1 MAEHGIP
8 IVARRVQTRDDPV
21 MNFAELVSG
30 TTPALAD
37 GAMGTLLFEYG
48 LSFGEAPETWNLLHP
63 ELVRKVHRGY
73 LEAGSQIVL
82 TNTFGGNRSRLS
94 MHNLEHRVP
103 ELNRTAA
110 VLARSEVEQGG
121 WNALVAGDIGPTGEI
136 FAPLGT
142 LSFDAA
148 VEIFEE
154 QAAALAGGGVDLFWV
169 ETLAAVEEGNA
180 ALEGIRRA
188 APGLP
193 VIVTM
198 TFDTHGRTMMGL
210 TPEDACRELTA
221 NGAAAVGGNC
231 GNGASEVLAVVT
243 RMKAV
248 VPPGT
253 AIVAKANAGVPHL
266 AGDRAVYPGTPEDSA
281 AYALAARDAGA
292 NLIGGCCGTS
302 PEHLAA
308 MHEALAE
315 A

>member
-1 MAEHGIP
+1 
-8 IVARRVQTRDDPV
+8 
-21 MNFAELVSG
+21 
-30 TTPALAD
+30 
-37 GAMGTLLFEYG
+37 MGTLLFEYG

-82 TNTFGGNRSRLS
+82 TNTFGGNRSRLA

-142 LSFDAA
+142 LSFDEA

-188 APGLP
+188 APGPPGDRDDDLRHARSHDDGP
-193 VIVTM
+193 
-198 TFDTHGRTMMGL
+198 DARGRV
-210 TPEDACRELTA
+210 RELA
-221 NGAAAVGGNC
+221 AQRRSRGRRQLRQRRGRGARGRHAHEGGGAPRHRDRRQGERGRAAPRGRS
-231 GNGASEVLAVVT
+231 ARST
-243 RMKAV
+243 RERPRTRPRTRS
-248 VPPGT
+248 PP
-253 AIVAKANAGVPHL
+253 A
-266 AGDRAVYPGTPEDSA
+266 TP
-281 AYALAARDAGA
+281 AR
-292 NLIGGCCGTS
+292 T
-302 PEHLAA
+302 
-308 MHEALAE
+308 
-315 A
+315 

>member
-1 MAEHGIP
+1 M
-8 IVARRVQTRDDPV
+8 D
-21 MNFAELVSG
+21 FAELVGG

-82 TNTFGGNRSRLS
+82 TNTFGGNRSRLA
-94 MHNLEHRVP
+94 MHNLEERVP

-136 FAPLGT
+136 FEPLGT
-142 LSFDAA
+142 LSFEDAVA
-148 VEIFEE
+148 IFEE

-210 TPEDACRELTA
+210 TPEDACAELTR
-221 NGAAAVGGNC
+221 NGATAVGRQLRQRRRR
-231 GNGASEVLAVVT
+231 GA
-243 RMKAV
+243 R
-248 VPPGT
+248 GR
-253 AIVAKANAGVPHL
+253 
-266 AGDRAVYPGTPEDSA
+266 RADEGGG
-281 AYALAARDAGA
+281 AARAHPSSPRRTQA
-292 NLIGGCCGTS
+292 CRTS
-302 PEHLAA
+302 PVIERSTR
-308 MHEALAE
+308 ALPRTRLPTRSRRATR
-315 A
+315 ARS